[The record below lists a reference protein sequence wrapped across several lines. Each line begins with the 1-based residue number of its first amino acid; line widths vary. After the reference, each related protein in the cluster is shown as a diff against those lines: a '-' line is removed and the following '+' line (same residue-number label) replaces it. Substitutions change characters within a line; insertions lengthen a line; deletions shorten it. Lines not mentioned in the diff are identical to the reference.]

1 MEKISSW
8 RRKIDKVD
16 RQILNFIKRRAEI
29 CESIGEIKRKQGFDL
44 RDLNREEERYEYVAQ
59 RAAELKLD
67 PQKTKKIYKEIIA
80 LCIDVQKRVIS
91 QEG

>member
-29 CESIGEIKRKQGFDL
+29 CESIGEIKREQGCDI

-59 RAAELKLD
+59 RAAELELD
-67 PQKTKKIYKEIIA
+67 PQKTKKIYQEIIA

-91 QEG
+91 QEV